1 MGKPRSWFGI
11 VQNKFFRPPPQN
23 TVIVLH
29 ANSTISTSFI
39 EENRN
44 RIDDAANEMSKNTD
58 LGSNRIPLSCS
69 STEVKELSEEDT
81 AAIKIQAFFRGH
93 LVLTP
98 LYTTSVNIFVSINL
112 NVLKVGCLGTRRET
126 GISGVEG
133 FGEAASSGPRGSC
146 EKTVS
151 DSLTLHART
160 CSIAHRSP
168 FTTAPRTIKNE
179 PAGVVKYYSIPNG
192 KL

>member
-29 ANSTISTSFI
+29 ANNTISTSFI

-44 RIDDAANEMSKNTD
+44 RIDDAANEMSKKTD
-58 LGSNRIPLSCS
+58 VGSNRIPLSCS

-93 LVLTP
+93 LARRAFRALKGLVKLQAVVRGVRARRQSQIALHCMHVLARLRITVHSRR
-98 LYTTSVNIFVSINL
+98 L
-112 NVLKVGCLGTRRET
+112 LGRSRMNQL
-126 GISGVEG
+126 
-133 FGEAASSGPRGSC
+133 GS
-146 EKTVS
+146 
-151 DSLTLHART
+151 
-160 CSIAHRSP
+160 
-168 FTTAPRTIKNE
+168 
-179 PAGVVKYYSIPNG
+179 
-192 KL
+192 